1 MRIAYFDC
9 FHGAAGDMLLASL
22 LDAGLNKTAL
32 EEVLALLPLT
42 GYRLEHQ
49 QVVERHIS
57 GSRLTVVVEQPQPF
71 RTWAD
76 LRNMLKKSDLPERT
90 RRWALGA
97 FERLAQAEATVH
109 GTSVE
114 YVHFHEVGA
123 LDSIIDMVG
132 FCAGL
137 EILGI
142 EQIYASPLPLG
153 SGWVST
159 QHGLLPVPAPATM
172 EVLATV
178 HAPVVHAASAGE
190 ILTPTAAALL
200 AELAEFTQP
209 ALHLHR
215 IGYGFGQK
223 TFDRLNGLRVWI
235 GKKIGGE
242 HAQPTHAHGHSHEH
256 THAHEHEHEHGHE
269 HSHPAQPVPDHT
281 QTSTVQEQVVEL
293 CCNLDDATGEV
304 IAYTVEQLLAA
315 GALDAWSAP
324 LTMKKGRPAVQLSC
338 LALPTDVDTLAHLLL
353 RETTTF
359 GVRWQTMERLAVGRQ
374 FVSVATPWGSLHIK
388 QKVLDGKIHTSMP
401 EYEECA
407 ALARTHNIPLATVQ
421 AHALARASQQE

>member
-1 MRIAYFDC
+1 M
-9 FHGAAGDMLLASL
+9 
-22 LDAGLNKTAL
+22 
-32 EEVLALLPLT
+32 
-42 GYRLEHQ
+42 EH
-49 QVVERHIS
+49 
-57 GSRLTVVVEQPQPF
+57 P
-71 RTWAD
+71 
-76 LRNMLKKSDLPERT
+76 
-90 RRWALGA
+90 
-97 FERLAQAEATVH
+97 
-109 GTSVE
+109 
-114 YVHFHEVGA
+114 
-123 LDSIIDMVG
+123 
-132 FCAGL
+132 
-137 EILGI
+137 
-142 EQIYASPLPLG
+142 
-153 SGWVST
+153 
-159 QHGLLPVPAPATM
+159 
-172 EVLATV
+172 
-178 HAPVVHAASAGE
+178 
-190 ILTPTAAALL
+190 
-200 AELAEFTQP
+200 
-209 ALHLHR
+209 
-215 IGYGFGQK
+215 
-223 TFDRLNGLRVWI
+223 
-235 GKKIGGE
+235 
-242 HAQPTHAHGHSHEH
+242 PTHA
-256 THAHEHEHEHGHE
+256 HEHEHGHE

-388 QKVLDGKIHTSMP
+388 QKVLDGRIHASMP